1 MAFPV
6 SFYTFSKKQNSTMIP
21 STAALSAN
29 CQAKIPLDVINPT
42 IQLQLTG
49 GAAANPSAYN
59 YAYIAAFS
67 RYYWIRTWR
76 NAGPLWEADL
86 EVDALA
92 SWKASIGSQT
102 CYIYRAAASFDR
114 RIPDT
119 LYPTTTLIRQ
129 KNVTLSKP
137 WTVGGASASGA
148 ASNSGCF
155 VAGIISTNGTNFY
168 AFTPSGWS
176 LFIQRLQEDDYF
188 ERVLGVFGATEY
200 PEAKVAINPMQ
211 YISSVKWCPVGY
223 GASGSWCIHT
233 GSALSTINVGVSY
246 VSISELGAW
255 HCWLLEEEHLSSVE
269 DVDTQT
275 QSFDHPQASARG
287 EWLNL
292 SPYTSIEV
300 FYPPF
305 GLIELDP
312 AIISKFRYLRFSLS
326 LDSHTCT
333 CKLDIYC
340 HDNLTHRNIY
350 RGFGS
355 FGIDIPVSTIVQ
367 PGTSPMSYVRAALG
381 ITQGV
386 AQAATGNLLGA
397 ASSIIG
403 GVNGA
408 IGSAVAGQIP
418 HLSAQGGPGSTAQ
431 LDGTPTLY
439 LTQWY
444 LADDD
449 PTDKGRP
456 LCTTETIG
464 NGSGFMMCDSDH
476 VSIACTKQEL
486 QTIKTAL
493 AAGFYY
499 E

>member
-1 MAFPV
+1 MGFTV
-6 SFYTFSKKQNSTMIP
+6 SFYTFSKKTNSTKIP
-21 STAALSAN
+21 STAALTAT
-29 CQAKIPLDVINPT
+29 CQAKLPLDVITPT
-42 IQLQLTG
+42 IQLQLSG
-49 GAAANPSAYN
+49 GASANPSAYN
-59 YAYIAAFS
+59 YAYISSFS
-67 RYYWIRTWR
+67 RYYWVRTWR
-76 NAGPLWEADL
+76 NTGPLWEADL

-92 SWKASIGSQT
+92 SWKSSIAAQS
-102 CYIYRAAASFDR
+102 CYIYRAAASFNR

-129 KNVTLSKP
+129 KNITLSRP

-148 ASNSGCF
+148 ASGSGCF
-155 VAGIISTNGTNFY
+155 VAGIISTAGTRYY
-168 AFTPSGWS
+168 AFSPNGWS
-176 LFIQRLQEDDYF
+176 YFMQQLQDDQYYED
-188 ERVLGVFGATEY
+188 VLTVFGANAY
-200 PEAKVAINPMQ
+200 PEAKVAVNPMQ

-233 GSALSTINVGVSY
+233 GSMISRLPVGVSDIDL
-246 VSISELGAW
+246 SGLGTFE
-255 HCWLLEEEHLSSVE
+255 CWLLEDEHLSSVE
-269 DVDTQT
+269 DVDTQA
-275 QSFDHPQASARG
+275 QAFEHPQADARG
-287 EWLNL
+287 DWLNF

-312 AIISKFRYLRFSLS
+312 VIISKFRYLRFSLS

-350 RGFGS
+350 RGIGS
-355 FGIDIPVSTIVQ
+355 FGVDVPVSTIVQ

-381 ITQGV
+381 VTQGV

-456 LCTTETIG
+456 LCTVETIG
-464 NGSGFMMCDSDH
+464 SGSGFMMCDSDH
-476 VSIACTKQEL
+476 VAIACTKQEL
-486 QTIKTAL
+486 QTIRAAM

>member
-1 MAFPV
+1 MAFNV
-6 SFYTFSKKQNSTMIP
+6 VLYTFAKRANSTSQP
-21 STAALSAN
+21 SAAGTTVACTAKL
-29 CQAKIPLDVINPT
+29 PLDVITPT
-42 IQLQLTG
+42 IQLQLSG

-59 YAYIAAFS
+59 YARIQDFG
-67 RYYWIRTWR
+67 RYYWIKTWR
-76 NAGPLWEADL
+76 NVGPLWEADL
-86 EVDALA
+86 QADPLA
-92 SWKASIGSQT
+92 SWKTQIGSQS
-102 CYIYRAAASFDR
+102 CYVYRAASNFDR
-114 RIPDT
+114 SVPDN

-129 KNVTLSKP
+129 LNITLPRP

-148 ASNSGCF
+148 VSGSGIF
-155 VAGIISTNGTNFY
+155 IAGIISTSGTNYY
-168 AFTPSGWS
+168 AFTPAGWS
-176 LFIQRLQEDDYF
+176 LFVQRLQEDDYF

-200 PEAKVAINPMQ
+200 PEAKVAVNPMQ
-211 YISSVKWCPVGY
+211 YISGVKWCPVGY

-233 GSALSTINVGVSY
+233 GSSVSTVNVGVSY
-246 VSISELGAW
+246 VSLASLGSYA
-255 HCWLLEEEHLSSVE
+255 CWLLEEEHLSSIH
-269 DVDTQT
+269 DVST
-275 QSFDHPQASARG
+275 SSAGFVHPQAAARG
-287 EWLNL
+287 DWLNFA
-292 SPYTSIEV
+292 PYTSIEV

-312 AIISKFRYLRFSLS
+312 VIISKFDYLRFSLS

-350 RGFGS
+350 RGIAS
-355 FGIDIPVSTIVQ
+355 FGIDIPVSTIIQ

-381 ITQGV
+381 VTQGV
-386 AQAATGNLLGA
+386 AQAATGNLIGA

-403 GVNGA
+403 GINGA
-408 IGSAVAGQIP
+408 IGSAVAGQVP
-418 HLSAQGGPGSTAQ
+418 HLSAIGGPGSTAS

-449 PTDKGRP
+449 PADRGRP
-456 LCTTETIG
+456 LCSVENI
-464 NGSGFMMCDSDH
+464 SGFSGYVMCDSDH
-476 VSIACTKQEL
+476 VSIACTSREL
-486 QTIKTAL
+486 TEIRAAM